1 MENFSKKITWF
12 MQLPEKKDLCMA
24 NTNAFLQSCELLSS
38 GRDALLRILKLE
50 KFSDTQTLW
59 IPEYFCPSVVRI
71 LRKVANVKFYFDSP
85 IEQSPNFETLT
96 PAENDAVLI
105 VNFFG
110 WRNFQLWQDWQ
121 NSQTKKLI
129 FIEDHS
135 HAPFSNWAMNTKAD
149 YSFASLRKT
158 LPLPDGAYLKKKN
171 SLPHKIFQSGGELSA
186 FASDMLSASTLQNLS
201 LTNIAKRTAQNLK
214 IFCENFADSK
224 NCIELNRKFGNIDNT
239 TSVFN
244 PILKF
249 TDMRNRD
256 KCHNALF
263 EIGVMPSIY
272 WGGLG
277 KSVSAQ
283 SHLVCDTTLAIPVD
297 FRHSADDVVR
307 IAKFI
312 NTCTHCE

>member
-12 MQLPEKKDLCMA
+12 MPLPEKEDLCMA

-85 IEQSPNFETLT
+85 TKQSPNFETLT

-110 WRNFQLWQDWQ
+110 WRDCQIWNDWQ
-121 NSQTKKLI
+121 KTQTKKFIL
-129 FIEDHS
+129 IEDHS
-135 HAPFSNWAMNTKAD
+135 HAPFSNWAMNTQAD

-171 SLPHKIFQSGGELSA
+171 SSPHKIFQAGGELSS
-186 FASDMLSASTLQNLS
+186 FASDMLSASTLQNLYSYNDTVNKLYYSGENKLDGKLTVSRISKYSFEVLQKLS
-201 LTNIAKRTAQNLK
+201 LTNIAKRTAQYLK
-214 IFCENFADSK
+214 IFCIGE
-224 NCIELNRKFGNIDNT
+224 CYGNRK
-239 TSVFN
+239 
-244 PILKF
+244 
-249 TDMRNRD
+249 
-256 KCHNALF
+256 
-263 EIGVMPSIY
+263 
-272 WGGLG
+272 
-277 KSVSAQ
+277 
-283 SHLVCDTTLAIPVD
+283 
-297 FRHSADDVVR
+297 
-307 IAKFI
+307 
-312 NTCTHCE
+312 

>member
-1 MENFSKKITWF
+1 MP
-12 MQLPEKKDLCMA
+12 LPEKKDLGVA
-24 NTNAFLQSCELLSS
+24 DTNAFLQSLEFLSS

-50 KFSDTQTLW
+50 NFSDTQTLW

-135 HAPFSNWAMNTKAD
+135 HAPFSNWAMNTQVD

-158 LPLPDGAYLKKKN
+158 LPLPDGAY
-171 SLPHKIFQSGGELSA
+171 
-186 FASDMLSASTLQNLS
+186 
-201 LTNIAKRTAQNLK
+201 
-214 IFCENFADSK
+214 
-224 NCIELNRKFGNIDNT
+224 
-239 TSVFN
+239 
-244 PILKF
+244 
-249 TDMRNRD
+249 
-256 KCHNALF
+256 
-263 EIGVMPSIY
+263 
-272 WGGLG
+272 
-277 KSVSAQ
+277 
-283 SHLVCDTTLAIPVD
+283 
-297 FRHSADDVVR
+297 
-307 IAKFI
+307 
-312 NTCTHCE
+312 